1 MDTTEHPSREELSAF
16 SAGRVSAADLTHI
29 AAHLEQCPACCSLLD
44 QLTLVDAFA
53 DKLREAPRRAEVCED
68 AAERRLAAEA
78 LARRRV
84 RAVAADASAEGRGAT
99 SPQGPAPTRIG
110 DYEILEEVGRG
121 GTGVVYKAR
130 QVSLNRIVAL

>member
-53 DKLREAPRRAEVCED
+53 DKLREAPRRAGVFED

-78 LARRRV
+78 LAHRRV

-99 SPQGPAPTRIG
+99 SPRGQRPHASATTRSSRRSAAAAWASSTRH
-110 DYEILEEVGRG
+110 GR
-121 GTGVVYKAR
+121 
-130 QVSLNRIVAL
+130 SP